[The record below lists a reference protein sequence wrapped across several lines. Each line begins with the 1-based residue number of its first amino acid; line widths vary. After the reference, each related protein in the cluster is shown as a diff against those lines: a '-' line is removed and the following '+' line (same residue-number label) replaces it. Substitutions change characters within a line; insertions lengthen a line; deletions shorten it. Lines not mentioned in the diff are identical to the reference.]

1 MIELAGALLLPG
13 LEELEEDAAV
23 GGEEGREDEGLHGHE
38 LDEDVERRPRRVCP

>member
-1 MIELAGALLLPG
+1 
-13 LEELEEDAAV
+13 V